1 MVIKTPSS
9 SNKMVNAH
17 RRKNLLDRIK
27 IDGVWLSKDK
37 KIKEEVAVAFHNLLF
52 DTR

>member
-1 MVIKTPSS
+1 MVLKTPNS

-27 IDGVWLSKDK
+27 IDGVWLSKDNE
-37 KIKEEVAVAFHNLLF
+37 IKEEVALAFHILLF